1 MENKYLEM
9 IKYHAS
15 DILDSYG
22 IKKEKQLIQH
32 GATSVYEHSINVTKE
47 CIKIAE
53 YLNIPVDIKSL
64 IRGALLHDYFLYDWH
79 EKDKSHKWHGFR
91 HAKTALK
98 NAERDFKLTEIEK
111 NMIKTHM
118 FPLNVIP
125 PKYRE
130 GIILCIADKI
140 AATKETIEPYI
151 QRIINY
157 QN

>member
-1 MENKYLEM
+1 METEYLKM
-9 IKYHAS
+9 IKYYAK
-15 DILDSYG
+15 DILES
-22 IKKEKQLIQH
+22 KNMQKEKVLIQH
-32 GATSVYEHSINVTKE
+32 GNTSVYEHSLNVTIE
-47 CIKIAE
+47 CLKIVE
-53 YLNIPVDIKSL
+53 HLNITVDIKSL

-79 EKDKSHKWHGFR
+79 EKDKTHKWHGFR

-98 NAERDFKLTEIEK
+98 NATRDFNLTEIEK

-118 FPLNVIP
+118 FPLNITP

-140 AATKETIEPYI
+140 IATKETLEPYI
-151 QRIINY
+151 NKIINY